1 MCLLYSRTNS
11 SSSVGSVGHSDT
23 VEVLNEQSVRT
34 QELLD
39 FFLYV
44 IIILNSKRH
53 SLTPPKFTLEFL
65 YGNSEKGSVSK
76 VSISSIIDFI
86 GFYTVEHTIYASVFI
101 IAYIACGSVSLYIKT
116 LYFFLSL
123 IALSAAAIVA
133 NIKIRYDA
141 KTPQFALFWTR
152 VICVFYSIWNSILVL
167 FSS

>member
-53 SLTPPKFTLEFL
+53 SLNPPKFTLDFL
-65 YGNSEKGSVSK
+65 YGNGEKSAVSK
-76 VSISSIIDFI
+76 VSMSGCMDCI
-86 GFYTVEHTIYASVFI
+86 
-101 IAYIACGSVSLYIKT
+101 
-116 LYFFLSL
+116 
-123 IALSAAAIVA
+123 
-133 NIKIRYDA
+133 
-141 KTPQFALFWTR
+141 
-152 VICVFYSIWNSILVL
+152 VFYI
-167 FSS
+167 